1 MVKKTK
7 LKCSICKGPIP
18 VEHGTWKYGHNAEP
32 VNSGRCCGDC
42 NTMVVI
48 PVRLRQLAQSRLGSR
63 VGRTT

>member
-7 LKCSICKGPIP
+7 ELKCSICKGPIP

-32 VNSGRCCGDC
+32 VNSGRCCGNC

-48 PVRLRQLAQSRLGSR
+48 PMRLLRFAQNR
-63 VGRTT
+63 VVSK